1 MKIKKL
7 FCLILAFLLILMTSC
22 SSAGREQPNV
32 TQSAKPELDFSDTV
46 LVINDR
52 TAGNDFSTG
61 VGMLDY
67 SALREE
73 TGIRFRSTDYLM
85 DETRLKLLAGDS
97 DIDIYT
103 IGAGEISN
111 LVDNG
116 IYTTFESEIIDSY
129 LSQCHEIVQEYSM
142 VDGKTAFVPVLLTIP
157 AIFIPKSAIEETGV
171 TADDI
176 EYLDGYLEFARSY
189 QGNRIAYTNSSLIF
203 DMLETQYNIYYC
215 NYKNKEANFETPLYM
230 HIYEEIWGG
239 WQRPEGGTGAT
250 IGFEH
255 NITGDYSN
263 NSEKAL
269 CTVGT
274 YLYSEIFTDKT
285 LNSDQNVYLTRGS
298 TDFFEKWRAFP
309 IPKISEKV
317 TTNVIS
323 GASFAFINPY
333 SENKEAALKVLETI
347 ASDYFRYAGYYT
359 KYSLQFADKS
369 LYPDYFHTDSEIFN
383 DFFQIIDDMSFSI
396 YTFYSPR
403 TDINDYQAGKLT
415 LEEAVA
421 EYQRQVDI
429 WLNE

>member
-1 MKIKKL
+1 MKKL
-7 FCLILAFLLILMTSC
+7 FCLILASLLILTASC
-22 SSAGREQPNV
+22 SSGGREQPNV
-32 TQSAKPELDFSDTV
+32 TQPTEPELDFSDTT
-46 LVINDR
+46 LVVNDAF
-52 TAGNDFSTG
+52 AGTDFSTG

-85 DETRLKLLAGDS
+85 DETRLKLLAGDT
-97 DIDIYT
+97 DVDIY
-103 IGAGEISN
+103 IVGAGEIPYIVESG
-111 LVDNG
+111 L
-116 IYTTFESEIIDSY
+116 YTTFDSEQISGY
-129 LSQCHEIVQEYSM
+129 LNQCHEIVQEYSM
-142 VDGKTAFVPVLLTIP
+142 VNDKTAFLPIQLSTHAVFV
-157 AIFIPKSAIEETGV
+157 PKSAIEETGV

-189 QGNRIAYTNSSLIF
+189 QGDRIAYTNSSSIF
-203 DMLETQYNIYYC
+203 NYLESQYEIYYC
-215 NYKNKEANFETPLYM
+215 DFEKKDANFETPLYM

-263 NSEKAL
+263 NSEHAL
-269 CTVGT
+269 CSFGI
-274 YLYSEIFTDKT
+274 YLDCEIYTDDT

>member
-1 MKIKKL
+1 MKKL
-7 FCLILAFLLILMTSC
+7 FCLILTSALILAASC
-22 SSAGREQPNV
+22 SSGGREQPNV
-32 TQSAKPELDFSDTV
+32 TQPTEPELDFSDTT
-46 LVINDR
+46 LVVNDAF
-52 TAGNDFSTG
+52 AGTDFSTG

-85 DETRLKLLAGDS
+85 DETRLKLLAGDT
-97 DIDIYT
+97 DVDIY
-103 IGAGEISN
+103 IVGAGEIPYIVESG
-111 LVDNG
+111 L
-116 IYTTFESEIIDSY
+116 YTTFDSEQISGY
-129 LSQCHEIVQEYSM
+129 LNQCHEIVQEYSM
-142 VDGKTAFVPVLLTIP
+142 VNDKTAFLPIQLSTYAVFV
-157 AIFIPKSAIEETGV
+157 PKSAIEETGV

-189 QGNRIAYTNSSLIF
+189 QGDRIAYTNSSSIF
-203 DMLETQYNIYYC
+203 NYLESQYEIYYC
-215 NYKNKEANFETPLYM
+215 DFEKKDANFETPLYM

-263 NSEKAL
+263 NSEHAL
-269 CTVGT
+269 CSFGI
-274 YLYSEIFTDKT
+274 YLDCEIYTDDT

-403 TDINDYQAGKLT
+403 TDINDYQAGRLT